1 MVEESV
7 EEEGIVFQAA
17 EESRGSR
24 EDGNEMTAVE
34 SILPWRRK
42 SSFAPDDQ
50 SEEDNLSL
58 VLKQQEFPAWIGNK
72 QYLSQYASPTTTVIQ
87 ALDRDR
93 SPRIAHLFA
102 DDTNHTAGAT
112 DEPAAGTAVRGER
125 KERKARTQTSDRA
138 SSTRTSEDNEQLG
151 ADNPA
156 FVPDDAPVT
165 KL

>member
-1 MVEESV
+1 M
-7 EEEGIVFQAA
+7 FQAA
-17 EESRGSR
+17 AESHGSR

-93 SPRIAHLFA
+93 NPRLFHVFTDGA
-102 DDTNHTAGAT
+102 NPGAT
-112 DEPAAGTAVRGER
+112 SEPAAGTTVSGER
-125 KERKARTQTSDRA
+125 EEAPAPNPERA
-138 SSTRTSEDNEQLG
+138 SRTRTSEDNGPLG
-151 ADNPA
+151 AHNDA
-156 FVPDDAPVT
+156 FVPDDTPVT